1 MYGPGGQAVSTCETH
16 GMGGIC
22 RLGFGPDD
30 PCTCPPHNGDE
41 TAPVPAW
48 HAAMRRVE
56 GARASR
62 ELAKE
67 VLET

>member
-1 MYGPGGQAVSTCETH
+1 
-16 GMGGIC
+16 MGGIC